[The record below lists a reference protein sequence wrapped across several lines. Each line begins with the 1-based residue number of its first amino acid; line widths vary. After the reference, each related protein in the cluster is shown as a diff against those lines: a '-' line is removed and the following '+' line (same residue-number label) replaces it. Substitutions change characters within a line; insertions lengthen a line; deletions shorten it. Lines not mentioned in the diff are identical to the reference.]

1 MSTLFISHS
10 APDHAIAEALEK
22 AINVLSEGCSE
33 PITIT
38 YSSSASKGPEG
49 GEEWRGWIE
58 KQIVAATTVLVILSR
73 ESITRHWPIWEAAA
87 CRGVAL
93 QRKQENKD
101 PVTPKIIALSY
112 GITNEEC
119 PDPFRE
125 EQIFSGESK
134 EGMKEVFTQVLEFHK
149 IDSSTML
156 DAGIKMGKAFDSYI
170 KKIQQ
175 SLLSTPS
182 LVTEASVQDWLVRL
196 DELIKDNRLPELIK
210 YQDWMNIA
218 FGLNSE
224 ATMQNQIDLRLHRR
238 LGEYYLDQREFNHA
252 KQQLRLARKSAP
264 RDIYVLSRLTESL
277 IKHML
282 KDKNKLS
289 ADRFEAEVEE
299 LIDRIKTLDPDA
311 LYDNPDTA
319 ALAAK
324 YQRLIKNDPKE
335 AIETYKKA
343 LKNNPDSYYLAD
355 VLGQTQIE
363 INAVESAKKTY
374 RNALEIL
381 DRIPDHSIWSLA
393 TKVTANLVLGHT
405 LIAKETI
412 QEIIKLEP
420 TQNELASIKSGIQ
433 DICKKLSINEQELI
447 IKELGA

>member
-10 APDHAIAEALEK
+10 APDNAIAEALEK
-22 AINVLSEGCSE
+22 AINALSDGCSE
-33 PITIT
+33 PIIIS
-38 YSSSASKGPEG
+38 YSSSAAKGPKG
-49 GEEWRGWIE
+49 DEEWRGWID
-58 KQIVAATTVLVILSR
+58 KQIIEATTVLIILSR
-73 ESITRHWPIWEAAA
+73 DSITRHWPIWEAAA

-93 QRKQENKD
+93 QRKHENKE

-119 PDPFRE
+119 PDPFRA
-125 EQIFSGESK
+125 EQIFSGESP
-134 EGMKEVFTQVLEFHK
+134 EGMKEVFTQILDFHK
-149 IDSSTML
+149 IDNSAMF
-156 DAGIKMGKAFDSYI
+156 DAGVKMEKVFDSYN

-175 SLLSTPS
+175 CLLNTSS
-182 LVTEASVQDWLVRL
+182 LVTESSVQDWLVRL

-224 ATMQNQIDLRLHRR
+224 TTMQSQIDLRLHRQ

-277 IKHML
+277 IKQML
-282 KDKNKLS
+282 KDKKKLS
-289 ADRFEAEVEE
+289 PNEVEAEIEE
-299 LIDRIKTLDPDA
+299 LLGRIKSLDPDA

-324 YQRLIKNDPKE
+324 YQRLIKNDPEE

-363 INAVESAKKTY
+363 IDEIEPAKKTY
-374 RNALEIL
+374 EEALKIL

-393 TKVTANLVLGHT
+393 TKATANLVLGHFPVVEET
-405 LIAKETI
+405 L

-420 TQNELASIKSGIQ
+420 TLNELASIKAGIQ
-433 DICKKLSINEQELI
+433 DISKKLSSPFKGFGVL
-447 IKELGA
+447 